1 MAFALLASFGL
12 LLSRMFLGSSSLS
25 FSSSSSSFSL
35 LLLPLSLSDWCFGC
49 EDLVPVPSRLYSQ
62 GAHLMGV
69 TLSTLLR
76 AVHPGTIAMTISG
89 RG

>member
-25 FSSSSSSFSL
+25 FSSSSFSL